1 MTSRIRRKL
10 HNNRQGPN
18 KGLTKVVNKVVPNN
32 IDQKVHQECPVK
44 EENKSFEKKKAEL
57 LTETQQYMYSQSSKF
72 SSVSRNLIFGTM
84 GTIWAFSF
92 TNGEIT
98 INNVYLM
105 IALLLCVLYL
115 MFDVIHYY
123 TDTNSYNKEQYNLD
137 NYKDDKELNEH
148 EKTMDSINKRSNR
161 FIVWKFRVLIVT
173 SIMFVIGLLCQTQI
187 ASPLISFVVML
198 F

>member
-1 MTSRIRRKL
+1 MTSRIRRKP
-10 HNNRQGPN
+10 HNNHQDPN

-32 IDQKVHQECPVK
+32 IDQKVLQECPVK

-187 ASPLISFVVML
+187 ASPLISFVVKL

>member
-10 HNNRQGPN
+10 HNNHQDPN

-32 IDQKVHQECPVK
+32 IDQKVLQECPVK
-44 EENKSFEKKKAEL
+44 EENKSFEKKKSEL

>member
-32 IDQKVHQECPVK
+32 IDQKVLQECPVK

-115 MFDVIHYY
+115 MLDVIHYY

>member
-32 IDQKVHQECPVK
+32 IDQKVLQECPVK

-115 MFDVIHYY
+115 MLDVIHYY

-137 NYKDDKELNEH
+137 NYKDDKELNKH

>member
-10 HNNRQGPN
+10 HNNHQDPN
-18 KGLTKVVNKVVPNN
+18 KGLTKVVNKVEPNN
-32 IDQKVHQECPVK
+32 IDQKVLQECPVK